1 MLKFAIIIKFSFIIN
16 LSNFKRLK
24 FLIFDNDYNEI
35 EIYKIFYD
43 DEYD

>member
-1 MLKFAIIIKFSFIIN
+1 MLKSAIIIKLSFVIN

-24 FLIFDNDYNEI
+24 FLIFDNNYDEI
-35 EIYKIFYD
+35 EIYKILCD